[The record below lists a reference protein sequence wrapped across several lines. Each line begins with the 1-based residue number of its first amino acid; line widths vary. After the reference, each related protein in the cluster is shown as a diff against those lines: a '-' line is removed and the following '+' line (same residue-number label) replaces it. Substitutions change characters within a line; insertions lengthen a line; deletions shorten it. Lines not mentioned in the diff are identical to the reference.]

1 MDEYEHLG
9 KLRDAYINSKNPATL
24 HGDSEVVI
32 NGKRYKQSIWQ
43 DMDQLI
49 VFQVSKQGFLSSNY
63 SCLRLNFSSNGKP
76 EMLSNEQLWEMGIP

>member
-1 MDEYEHLG
+1 MDEYEHLS
-9 KLRDAYINSKNPATL
+9 KVRDAYINSTDQATL
-24 HGDSEVVI
+24 HRDSEVVI

-43 DMDQLI
+43 DIDELV

-63 SCLRLNFSSNGKP
+63 FCLGLNFSSNGKP

>member
-9 KLRDAYINSKNPATL
+9 KLRDAYIHSKEPGTL

-32 NGKRYKQSIWQ
+32 NGKRYKQSIWK
-43 DMDQLI
+43 DMDQLV

-63 SCLRLNFSSNGKP
+63 FCLGLNFSSNGKL